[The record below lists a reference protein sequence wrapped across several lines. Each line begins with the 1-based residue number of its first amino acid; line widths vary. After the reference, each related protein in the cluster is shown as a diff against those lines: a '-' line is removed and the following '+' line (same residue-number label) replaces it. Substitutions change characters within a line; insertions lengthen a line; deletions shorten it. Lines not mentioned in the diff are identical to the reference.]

1 MLLLNITANAQCDCD
16 PVSSG
21 TTTSGGDLQDDDQIS
36 IWTLF
41 GAQVLSISVP
51 VDTDLQSV
59 NIQEVEAGS
68 YVVKV
73 SREGLTLFST
83 LFIKL

>member
-1 MLLLNITANAQCDCD
+1 VIAILFPQAPPLQEVI
-16 PVSSG
+16 
-21 TTTSGGDLQDDDQIS
+21 LQDDDQIS

-59 NIQEVEAGS
+59 NIQEIEAGS
-68 YVVKV
+68 FVVKV